1 MFGLTAIEV
10 FIAIVVIFIFL
21 YWITPRKFSWFPF
34 IVITV
39 LFAVL
44 AYNMTPYDTDDLSRY
59 YHELNNMRA
68 DGLKELERA
77 INDDVYEF
85 KTYRVCAYYFYLISR
100 FPNNDWLQTVT
111 IFIAYGLM
119 FLVIYKASKH
129 FKVDKLNTFLGTLF
143 FISTYWYYDVASGV
157 RNGLAFAIAFA
168 CVYYHLVERKN
179 IVLCYVGYLFACF
192 MHPTG
197 FIPVVLAIIAEIT
210 LNTSGKFFNFLL
222 LFGIAGGGAVLQFL
236 SERTDNSF
244 IQSIAGEAENH
255 MSATIFVAGTMALVN
270 FTVLLLVIFLLIY
283 VSYYFLHS
291 DYTPQLKRLF
301 KFSSINIYF
310 MIGCAISNI
319 LLFVRLTRWIL
330 PMIGALLF
338 MIGMQIQGDQIKKE
352 GIAKL
357 TYYTPLNQSI
367 RIKTRS
373 IMYILYTVYTA
384 VHFWYLCVGSSLN
397 WIMF

>member
-10 FIAIVVIFIFL
+10 FIAIVIIFIVL
-21 YWITPRKFSWFPF
+21 YWITPQRFSWFPL

-44 AYNMTPYDTDDLSRY
+44 AYNMTPNDADDLMRY
-59 YHELNNMRA
+59 YHEINYMRS
-68 DGLKELERA
+68 DGFRELERA

-85 KTYRVCAYYFYLISR
+85 NTYRVCAYYFYFISR

-111 IFIAYGLM
+111 IFIVYGLM
-119 FLVIYKASKH
+119 FLVIYKASRH
-129 FKVDKLNTFLGTLF
+129 FNVDKLNTFLGIMF
-143 FISTYWYYDVASGV
+143 FISTYWYYDVASGI
-157 RNGLAFAIAFA
+157 RNGLAFTVA
-168 CVYYHLVERKN
+168 CACAYYHLVERKN
-179 IVLCYVGYLFACF
+179 IILCYVGYLLVCF

-197 FIPVVLAIIAEIT
+197 FIPVVLAIITEIT

-222 LFGIAGGGAVLQFL
+222 LFGIVGGGAILKSL
-236 SERTDNSF
+236 SERTNSSF
-244 IQSIAGEAENH
+244 IQSVAGEAESH
-255 MSATIFVAGTMALVN
+255 MSATIFVAGTMGLVN
-270 FTVLLLVIFLLIY
+270 FSALLIVTFFLIY
-283 VSYYFLHS
+283 VSYYFLHG

-310 MIGCAISNI
+310 MIGSAISNI
-319 LLFVRLTRWIL
+319 LLFFRLTRWIL
-330 PMIGALLF
+330 PIIGTLLF

-352 GIAKL
+352 GIVKL

-373 IMYILYTVYTA
+373 VVYILYTAYTA
-384 VHFWYLCVGSSLN
+384 VHFWYLCAGSSLH